1 MGFLDKH
8 IPTLKGKD
16 AERFL
21 KRARQ
26 NEEGANKI
34 DFSEQIKTF
43 EKIMKKSTLG
53 RINNNF
59 VDSKIMIN
67 TQISLLRKEIKDL
80 EAQRVM
86 LKLLIK
92 EYTDKAETLRNM
104 TWKPNFVPGTDELH
118 FNKWKSFSIAANKK
132 ALNELERQSKSTIKQ
147 LKKLQ
152 RNLAELSK

>member
-1 MGFLDKH
+1 M
-8 IPTLKGKD
+8 
-16 AERFL
+16 
-21 KRARQ
+21 
-26 NEEGANKI
+26 
-34 DFSEQIKTF
+34 IK
-43 EKIMKKSTLG
+43 
-53 RINNNF
+53 
-59 VDSKIMIN
+59 

-104 TWKPNFVPGTDELH
+104 TWNPNFVPGTDELH

-147 LKKLQ
+147 LKKRQKELTQLQ
-152 RNLAELSK
+152 HV

>member
-1 MGFLDKH
+1 
-8 IPTLKGKD
+8 
-16 AERFL
+16 
-21 KRARQ
+21 
-26 NEEGANKI
+26 
-34 DFSEQIKTF
+34 
-43 EKIMKKSTLG
+43 
-53 RINNNF
+53 
-59 VDSKIMIN
+59 MIN

-92 EYTDKAETLRNM
+92 EYADKSESLRNM
-104 TWKPNFVPGTDELH
+104 TWIPNVVPGTDELH

>member
-1 MGFLDKH
+1 
-8 IPTLKGKD
+8 
-16 AERFL
+16 
-21 KRARQ
+21 
-26 NEEGANKI
+26 
-34 DFSEQIKTF
+34 
-43 EKIMKKSTLG
+43 
-53 RINNNF
+53 
-59 VDSKIMIN
+59 MIN

-92 EYTDKAETLRNM
+92 EYTDKAKTLRNM
-104 TWKPNFVPGTDELH
+104 TWNPNFVPGTNELH